1 MLRSD
6 EHFIY
11 FEASALAQ
19 RSIRCVYKVSRIN
32 EGVFNRKHVNSEIET
47 EYNYYYTARQR
58 IFHLLPFR
66 LYRNI
71 VRAGVYNI
79 IHYII
84 MLCTAEQILYGY
96 WIPIIYI
103 YYKHLFQLHN
113 INIIHCIQ
121 YIYNITRISE

>member
-11 FEASALAQ
+11 FEASAVVAQ

-47 EYNYYYTARQR
+47 EYNNYYTARQR
-58 IFHLLPFR
+58 IFHLLPSR

-71 VRAGVYNI
+71 VLTDVYNI

-84 MLCTAEQILYGY
+84 MRCTAEQILCG
-96 WIPIIYI
+96 
-103 YYKHLFQLHN
+103 
-113 INIIHCIQ
+113 
-121 YIYNITRISE
+121 